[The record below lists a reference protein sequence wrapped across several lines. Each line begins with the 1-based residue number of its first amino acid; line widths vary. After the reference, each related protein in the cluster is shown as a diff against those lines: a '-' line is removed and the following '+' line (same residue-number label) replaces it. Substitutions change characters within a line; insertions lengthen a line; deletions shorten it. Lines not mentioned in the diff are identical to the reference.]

1 MISETLETTL
11 VLLLNECDKE
21 HANSQMNSKI
31 WSPSDATTRE
41 GETPMTRELSSCTE
55 VQVYR
60 GTEAERQRSTEAEGY
75 REVEGSV
82 HRCPAGMGTKP
93 TQGSASFPSRA
104 SALHSDD
111 SNQLRKKAAQH
122 PLTSKRKVTLFCSQS
137 SLDEEQIGT
146 GTFVL
151 SKAY

>member
-1 MISETLETTL
+1 M
-11 VLLLNECDKE
+11 VHKE

-41 GETPMTRELSSCTE
+41 GETPMTRELSSCTGI
-55 VQVYR
+55 QSYR
-60 GTEAERQRSTEAEGY
+60 GTEAERYRGTE
-75 REVEGSV
+75 RSV

-122 PLTSKRKVTLFCSQS
+122 PQTSKRKVTLFCSQS

-151 SKAY
+151 SKTY

>member
-1 MISETLETTL
+1 
-11 VLLLNECDKE
+11 
-21 HANSQMNSKI
+21 MNSKI

-75 REVEGSV
+75 REVERSV

-111 SNQLRKKAAQH
+111 SKQLSIHKPPNER
-122 PLTSKRKVTLFCSQS
+122 
-137 SLDEEQIGT
+137 
-146 GTFVL
+146 
-151 SKAY
+151 